1 MPPLSDTSITNWQD
15 DYLGQDTNS
24 PFESDAIA
32 TMLDDQARNIKSV
45 VRAES
50 ENKAWVRTG
59 LLPTYVSATSFSV
72 PGDQRDD
79 FSVGR
84 RVRAPITGA
93 TKYGTILSSSYASNA
108 TTVTM
113 QWDLERYVTGA
124 LTVLSADVLEVIDD
138 DMALFPVGARVL
150 FADAT
155 GLAFVR
161 TVASAVDTGLDAEIT
176 FSSGDPAISLLL
188 LGGGSFGA
196 SAYLPSAGI
205 DNTITEVELGAF
217 TPDAFQSGMPHAF
230 LAGTFDI
237 TLNGTN
243 GPFTVTL
250 PVLLHDSSYRVFITP
265 QKVVSGTPSSTDWK
279 KPYNSSKAQVS
290 FSVSFP
296 TGATPNSAVVRFDYV
311 IWRQ

>member
-1 MPPLSDTSITNWQD
+1 MPPLSDTAITNWQD

-24 PFESDAIA
+24 PFESDQIA

-72 PGDQRDD
+72 PDDQRVD

-84 RVRAPITGA
+84 RVRATITGD
-93 TKYGTILSSSYASNA
+93 TKYGTILSSSYAANV
-108 TTVTM
+108 TTVTV
-113 QWDLERYVTGA
+113 QWDLELLSTGA
-124 LTVLSADVLEVIDD
+124 LIISSADVMEVVDD
-138 DMALFPVGARVL
+138 DIPLFPVGARVL
-150 FADAT
+150 FADTT

-161 TVASAVDTGLDAEIT
+161 TVASAVDIGADAEIT
-176 FSSGDPAISLLL
+176 FTSGDPAISLLSL
-188 LGGGSFGA
+188 TSG
-196 SAYLPSAGI
+196 SAYIPSTGI

-243 GPFTVTL
+243 GPFTVSL

-279 KPYNSSKAQVS
+279 KPYNSSKAQAN
-290 FSVSFP
+290 FNVSFP
-296 TGATPNSAVVRFDYV
+296 TGVTPNGAVVRYDYV

>member
-84 RVRAPITGA
+84 RVRATITGA
-93 TKYGTILSSSYASNA
+93 AKYGTILSSSYASSV
-108 TTVTM
+108 TTVTV
-113 QWDLERYVTGA
+113 QWDLERYVTGS
-124 LTVLSADVLEVIDD
+124 LLVTSADVLEVVDD
-138 DMALFPVGARVL
+138 DIPLFPVGARVL
-150 FADAT
+150 FADST

-161 TVASAVDTGLDAEIT
+161 TVASAVDTGADADIT
-176 FSSGDPAISLLL
+176 FTSGDPAISLLSL
-188 LGGGSFGA
+188 TDGC
-196 SAYLPSAGI
+196 AYVPSSGI

-217 TPDAFQSGMPHAF
+217 TPDAFQSGMPHGF
-230 LAGTFDI
+230 LAGSFDI

-250 PVLLHDSSYRVFITP
+250 PVKLHDSSYGVFITP
-265 QKVVSGTPSSTDWK
+265 QKVVSGTPSTTEWK
-279 KPYNSSKAQVS
+279 KPYNSSKAEVS

>member
-1 MPPLSDTSITNWQD
+1 MPPLSDTSIMSWEPD
-15 DYLGQDTNS
+15 FLGQDTNS
-24 PFESDAIA
+24 PQGSDSIA

-72 PGDQRDD
+72 PDDQRDD

-84 RVRAPITGA
+84 RVRATITGA

-108 TTVTM
+108 TTVTV
-113 QWDLERYVTGA
+113 QWDLDPLG
-124 LTVLSADVLEVIDD
+124 LSVFGLSDDVFEIVSGDDD
-138 DMALFPVGARVL
+138 DMARFPVGARVL
-150 FADAT
+150 FVETT
-155 GLAFVR
+155 GLVFVR
-161 TVASAVDTGLDAEIT
+161 EVASAVNTGIDVDVT
-176 FSSGDPAISLLL
+176 CTSGGSAVSLLSLVDPATYI
-188 LGGGSFGA
+188 
-196 SAYLPSAGI
+196 PSTGI

-217 TPDAFQSGMPHAF
+217 TPDAFQSGMPHGF
-230 LAGTFDI
+230 LAGSFDI

-250 PVLLHDSSYRVFITP
+250 PVQLHDSSYGVFVTP
-265 QKVVSGTPSSTDWK
+265 QKVVSGTPSSTVWK
-279 KPYNSSKAQVS
+279 KPYISSKAQVS
-290 FSVSFP
+290 FNVSFP